1 MSDNKNTAMQE
12 NCQTVIKTIGKTTY
26 IVDLHY
32 SETGTENFS
41 EKFKRVL
48 REQSA

>member
-1 MSDNKNTAMQE
+1 MSDKENTAMQE

-41 EKFKRVL
+41 KKFKRVL